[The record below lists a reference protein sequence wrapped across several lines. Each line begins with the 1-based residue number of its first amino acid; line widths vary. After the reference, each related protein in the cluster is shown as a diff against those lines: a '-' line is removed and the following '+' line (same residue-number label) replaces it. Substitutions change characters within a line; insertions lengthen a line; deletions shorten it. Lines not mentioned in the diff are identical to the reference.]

1 MKDGELIG
9 KVHNSVYQQC
19 QKRGY
24 AAPVDVLM
32 DVGVLEKQKYEEWRF
47 GKVPYLEAVCNC
59 NLHQLSFV
67 MKQIRSYADKNGLKP
82 SFCYYK
88 QWGVKKENGQGHRQV
103 YPLRFCK
110 SGKSEIEKAYA
121 THYVDSAR
129 IAALKEGQGEINRRF
144 MKNLQSEKL
153 S

>member
-9 KVHNSVYQQC
+9 KVHNSVYRQC

-59 NLHQLSFV
+59 NLRQLSFV

-88 QWGVKKENGQGHRQV
+88 QWGVKKKNGQGHRQV
-103 YPLRFCK
+103 YSLRFCK

-121 THYVDSAR
+121 THYVDSSR
-129 IAALKEGQGEINRRF
+129 IAALKEGQG
-144 MKNLQSEKL
+144 QKL
-153 S
+153 TEDL

>member
-1 MKDGELIG
+1 MKDVELIG
-9 KVHNSVYQQC
+9 KVHNSVYRQC

-24 AAPVDVLM
+24 ATPMDVLM

-47 GKVPYLEAVCNC
+47 GKIPYLEAVCNC
-59 NLHQLSFV
+59 NLRQLSFV

-88 QWGVKKENGQGHRQV
+88 QWGAKKKNGQGHKQV
-103 YPLRFCK
+103 YPLRFSK
-110 SGKSEIEKAYA
+110 SDKVKIEKAYA

-129 IAALKEGQGEINRRF
+129 IAALKEGQEQ
-144 MKNLQSEKL
+144 K
-153 S
+153 

>member
-1 MKDGELIG
+1 MKDGELIE
-9 KVHNSVYQQC
+9 KAHNSVYQQC

-24 AAPVDVLM
+24 ATPMDVLI

-59 NLHQLSFV
+59 NLRQLSFV
-67 MKQIRSYADKNGLKP
+67 MKQIQSYADKNGLKP

-88 QWGVKKENGQGHRQV
+88 QWGVKKR
-103 YPLRFCK
+103 
-110 SGKSEIEKAYA
+110 SGA
-121 THYVDSAR
+121 
-129 IAALKEGQGEINRRF
+129 EINRRF

>member
-9 KVHNSVYQQC
+9 KVHNSVYRQC

-24 AAPVDVLM
+24 ATPVDVLM

-47 GKVPYLEAVCNC
+47 GKIPYLEAACNC
-59 NLHQLSFV
+59 NLRQPSFV

-88 QWGVKKENGQGHRQV
+88 QWGTKKKNGQGHKQV
-103 YPLRFCK
+103 YPLRFSK
-110 SGKSEIEKAYA
+110 SGKSEIEKTYA

-129 IAALKEGQGEINRRF
+129 IATLKEGQGQKSTED
-144 MKNLQSEKL
+144 L
-153 S
+153 